1 MGNAYAGQL
10 KSARFEEALHSSI
23 EASLRSGSALP
34 RPVFSQLYLDCEQ
47 DPGSPEDVKPT
58 VEELEQELGEGVCG
72 DAGGGRGSMGGRR
85 GGGRR
90 GAAHDEGAGKE
101 GSGSNEENEEG
112 EERLS
117 DSNSPPT
124 LYPPNPPPEGCCTTD
139 GFCQAGKDL
148 RLVSLCAD
156 ALEVPPGFHLVGAKS
171 PSLPEHVLV
180 CAVDRR
186 FLPDET
192 GKQALLGF
200 SGNCMGCGERGFR
213 YFTEFSNHINL
224 RLTTQPKKQKHLKY
238 FLVRNAQGLLVKG
251 PLIFWNE
258 YRGRLYAAP
267 PPGGG
272 PSTPGPHVATLLPL
286 PAPDEGPGAS
296 GGPRLAGTQLGVAT
310 ERGIGGGG
318 SGGPGSTSASASFLA
333 APEPFRHHS
342 VLKPSPAFHPQAVAL
357 ARPSAIAAHYG
368 AYHVSSAIRVNGNG
382 GGGMLGGGPAGPR
395 GAPSGSQLSSTHL
408 RPPSPTGVASAMD
421 NGVSSAGPP
430 KKRHRGWSPGSPS
443 GVGTSGGPPP
453 PVHHSSRTDPA
464 LAASALPT
472 PMLGGG
478 VAGAAPLAGE
488 SVVVPDSL
496 ADVCGTRPVI
506 LIGHGTLPY
515 LYGDVGDIV
524 VSPALMSCYGSPQ
537 FPPPRAAE
545 ALGLA
550 PSAPPLP
557 IETQILLTLHY
568 LAQLGGDRP
577 PFREEFDQILLRTQ
591 QQQQQGG
598 PDASHIHSS
607 LGGVIVSGGGAPG
620 PVPPPCISPSQLPW
634 LARLA
639 ACPSGGAVRVLATQG
654 SLGEGLAETL
664 GSLARSPRPA
674 APGRLHGGDGGAATA
689 GAAWGPSVGGS
700 RTTAAARFNRPR
712 YVVVVCTSCAR
723 GSEFCVIVTGPLQAR
738 AIAENM
744 LSVAECLKEIS
755 YELITGKVGILASHF
770 QCSSHERE
778 LDWLLD
784 RFEEEREGR
793 VFAPYGDDEG
803 GRLLRADEEAAV
815 ALPPAGTVSPPEGFR
830 LHPAQF
836 WVARK
841 LLSQVCAIA
850 DAATQHLDL
859 GRFGRV
865 HFLLLIPPSESLYRQ
880 TLERLNQ
887 SSILADLGVE
897 EGSQKGERYVARLD
911 GDGQAKFEAF
921 LHRVRR
927 NPYTLF
933 VLVHDQAHADT
944 TSGASMSGSHGDV
957 YTGLADRLVNCREAR
972 EAANLLTLQVSA
984 APYGLQ
990 SQHSRIAPY
999 NEVYWPLTDPVRQEG
1014 PHLLG
1019 SEYFGVSEFRREM
1032 HSPTRLPAMRH
1043 DEAFESLAETL
1054 LERFPR
1060 LHSAVIRTY
1069 LLVRHYAAA
1078 LLATAGA
1085 HGTEAQCTVETR
1097 AMLGAVAGPPHA
1109 TGRGP
1114 MLLLRVPSPQL
1125 ARVAY
1130 ERLLD
1135 VRRRLG
1141 MSYRFE
1147 VVLAG
1152 ADGADLTVGKHF
1164 LARLRA
1170 WRGMEDSDWVPRS
1183 FQDLEDLPC
1192 ILLLSGKD
1200 LYGETLP
1207 RSLKY
1212 CDLRLMS
1219 TSGVTRT
1226 ALEQELGTAAR
1237 YVTRATA
1244 SAGKRTPSNE
1254 GRRAGAPGE
1263 GLRGR
1268 TRTASGEEAHSS
1280 PHSEGSTMPPT
1291 TSSSGVAENGS
1302 SPVSSE
1308 EGSSLKS
1315 TGTGSDPKSPDAPS
1329 PDIAA
1334 PPPVPPAPPA
1344 EGSTSM
1350 ALRTHPPVPSDPAPE
1365 PTTEPSA
1372 EVSTQTGGDLKP
1384 ALVNGGVGLVDER
1397 AATSRTSSSPATAA
1411 APSVLHPAP
1420 PEPAEVLPPCVLL
1433 PKAVAALLRGQGG
1446 SELHALLPPAPRVG
1460 WATHLRPPPPAH
1472 APAVAAA
1479 SSAYCRLWTVARQQ
1493 HCDHDNRAADGGGA
1507 GAGGSGGFHPRRLL
1521 LCGPPQVGKTGAYLQ
1536 FLRVLNRMLIRLQ
1549 EVDVYNEEDIN
1560 QDLLEGSSSLH
1571 VSQDQWPDI
1580 EAFRKLT
1587 FDPVLRDSRFRNAS
1601 PVYTPRLGS
1610 RVKSGLVERSGGAKR
1625 RTVSVTLS
1633 KFAAHNTFHHC
1644 EQCHL
1649 YTDPG
1654 PPTQAREA
1662 GLHAFTFSSAALG
1675 EEVTLHFLVPR
1686 SQEHHFVFSA
1696 SGRTMHSF
1704 RLPLITD
1711 TEDTVAVRSPIFT
1724 PSTGRHEH
1732 GLLNLHHA
1740 LEGAGAAALH
1750 VVVVRAGEVPAYQRY
1765 WPNHVLLALPRHLDH
1780 TGVGLARCLVQELCR
1795 ENLERERARRA
1806 AQVEAAGSAAGGD
1819 GAPDAA
1825 SECTAPGARP
1835 QDVWPFVLVM
1845 DDSCVMFYEAQPR
1858 RRAGATGAE
1867 TSEGEMEP
1875 DGMTREPP
1883 ACGGGG
1889 GSAGGDGAV
1898 DTERCVSLR
1907 HVLRRLEATP
1917 KVTRYAALGVRR
1929 WGGSWRAAGPSGA
1942 AGTARLHSF
1951 SRRHLHDL
1959 VLLNVELTRAVTYD
1973 HNRYSCED
1981 VDFNLRADGQALL
1994 LCCFNAFS
2002 VMKKHVGVGGHQHVP
2017 VPQAPTAAGVCAP
2030 VSPSQFVC
2038 APDSDY
2044 TFLQAPAHLLLERYL
2059 RVAGSTLFPQAA
2071 RSHAHPVLA
2080 LDSYLNLGAQVS
2092 VCYAS
2097 SRAAPVAPPG
2107 PFPVYSGLLL
2117 YLCDS
2122 GLTADMLRRFKFLQ
2136 GATLCVICQDRSSLR
2151 QTVVRLELEEVWQ
2164 FRLRDEF
2171 QTANSPGDRPLFFL
2185 TGRHV

>member
-72 DAGGGRGSMGGRR
+72 DAGGGRGGVVGRR

-90 GAAHDEGAGKE
+90 GAAHDEGVGKE

-251 PLIFWNE
+251 PLIFWNGT
-258 YRGRLYAAP
+258 RCRRTRPHGQPAIPAP
-267 PPGGG
+267 PRPACARARPRGGRAVTASLSRT
-272 PSTPGPHVATLLPL
+272 PSI
-286 PAPDEGPGAS
+286 
-296 GGPRLAGTQLGVAT
+296 GVAA

-318 SGGPGSTSASASFLA
+318 PGSASAPASFLA
-333 APEPFRHHS
+333 TPEPFRHHS

-357 ARPSAIAAHYG
+357 ARPSAIAHYG

-382 GGGMLGGGPAGPR
+382 GGGMPGGGPAGPR
-395 GAPSGSQLSSTHL
+395 GAPGGSQLSSTHL

-464 LAASALPT
+464 LAASAVPT
-472 PMLGGG
+472 PMVGGG

-591 QQQQQGG
+591 QQQQGG
-598 PDASHIHSS
+598 PDTSHIHSS

-620 PVPPPCISPSQLPW
+620 PAPPPCISPSQLPW

-674 APGRLHGGDGGAATA
+674 APGRLHGGDGGTATA
-689 GAAWGPSVGGS
+689 GAAWGPSVGGG

-803 GRLLRADEEAAV
+803 GRPLCADQEAAV
-815 ALPPAGTVSPPEGFR
+815 ALPPADTVSPPEGFR

-887 SSILADLGVE
+887 SGILADLGVE

-1019 SEYFGVSEFRREM
+1019 SEYFGLSEFRREM

-1085 HGTEAQCTVETR
+1085 HGAEAQCTVETR
-1097 AMLGAVAGPPHA
+1097 AMLGAVAGPPRA
-1109 TGRGP
+1109 SGRGP

-1170 WRGMEDSDWVPRS
+1170 WRGVEDSDWVPRS

-1192 ILLLSGKD
+1192 ILLLGGKD
-1200 LYGETLP
+1200 LCGETLP

-1212 CDLRLMS
+1212 CDLRLVS

-1244 SAGKRTPSNE
+1244 SAGKRAPSNE

-1263 GLRGR
+1263 GLR
-1268 TRTASGEEAHSS
+1268 TRRASGEEAHSS

-1291 TSSSGVAENGS
+1291 TSSSKNGS

-1329 PDIAA
+1329 PDITA

-1344 EGSTSM
+1344 EGSAST
-1350 ALRTHPPVPSDPAPE
+1350 ALGAHPPVPSDPTPE

-1372 EVSTQTGGDLKP
+1372 EISTQTGGDLKP

-1397 AATSRTSSSPATAA
+1397 AATSRASSSPATAA
-1411 APSVLHPAP
+1411 AASALHPAP
-1420 PEPAEVLPPCVLL
+1420 PGPAEVLPPCVLL
-1433 PKAVAALLRGQGG
+1433 PKAVATLLRGQGG
-1446 SELHALLPPAPRVG
+1446 GELHALLPPAPRVG

-1493 HCDHDNRAADGGGA
+1493 HCDHDNRAADGGGV

-1560 QDLLEGSSSLH
+1560 QGELEPPR
-1571 VSQDQWPDI
+1571 VADQWPDI

-1610 RVKSGLVERSGGAKR
+1610 RVKSGLAERSGGAKR

-1696 SGRTMHSF
+1696 SGRSMHSL
-1704 RLPLITD
+1704 RLPLTTD
-1711 TEDTVAVRSPIFT
+1711 TVRTRSPPTRTRDAIFPHPFLPHASPRSPT
-1724 PSTGRHEH
+1724 PSRIVIYLFSSPTRDSMTPPPVP
-1732 GLLNLHHA
+1732 
-1740 LEGAGAAALH
+1740 GAS
-1750 VVVVRAGEVPAYQRY
+1750 PC
-1765 WPNHVLLALPRHLDH
+1765 ALPVPSRSRTL
-1780 TGVGLARCLVQELCR
+1780 TLAYPTLAHPHARVPSRSRPSRSRTLTPRTLT
-1795 ENLERERARRA
+1795 LAHPTLAHPHARAS
-1806 AQVEAAGSAAGGD
+1806 AGTAGGD
-1819 GAPDAA
+1819 GAA
-1825 SECTAPGARP
+1825 
-1835 QDVWPFVLVM
+1835 
-1845 DDSCVMFYEAQPR
+1845 
-1858 RRAGATGAE
+1858 
-1867 TSEGEMEP
+1867 
-1875 DGMTREPP
+1875 
-1883 ACGGGG
+1883 
-1889 GSAGGDGAV
+1889 

-1917 KVTRYAALGVRR
+1917 KATRYAVLGVRR
-1929 WGGSWRAAGPSGA
+1929 WGGSWRAAGLPGA

-2002 VMKKHVGVGGHQHVP
+2002 VMKKHVGVGGHRHVP

-2059 RVAGSTLFPQAA
+2059 RVAGSTLFPHAA

-2080 LDSYLNLGAQVS
+2080 LDSYLNLGTQVS

-2097 SRAAPVAPPG
+2097 SRAAPVGPPG